1 MKVLKY
7 NKLIRDNIPEIIESS
22 NKECEVVVLNDE
34 EYILKLKEK
43 MIEEA
48 QEVNNANKDEI
59 IGELADVLEIIEA
72 IEKYY
77 NIDHSTVEKKK
88 ESKAIKNGKFDKR
101 LLLVETREDDYF
113 E

>member
-34 EYILKLKEK
+34 EYILKIKEK

-48 QEVNNANKDEI
+48 QEVNK
-59 IGELADVLEIIEA
+59 
-72 IEKYY
+72 EKASIYW
-77 NIDHSTVEKKK
+77 
-88 ESKAIKNGKFDKR
+88 
-101 LLLVETREDDYF
+101 LL
-113 E
+113 